1 MYFFL
6 RFCSRC
12 AVSLTTVGMSGCD
25 DTGGALLAPSALPRA
40 ASPISKQSPRG
51 LSLQRG
57 IHLRL
62 FLREGGGSA
71 AGGQGQATAATMG
84 SIRNAEFNQL
94 QYPKA
99 RRDES
104 VVDVYHGVEILDP
117 YRW

>member
-1 MYFFL
+1 
-6 RFCSRC
+6 
-12 AVSLTTVGMSGCD
+12 MSGCD